1 MHNKQRLEAAKM
13 LTAKQEAFKNEYLI
27 DLNATQAAIRA
38 GYSTKTA
45 AEQGARLLTNVK
57 VRAHIDAALA
67 ERSRRTGVTA
77 DRVVRELARIA
88 FAKAPDVVNMEE
100 GAVYGSADD
109 DDLAVIQS
117 VRVKKI
123 PTADGVGV
131 EREVRLCDKIK
142 ALELLG
148 KHLGMYTDKREVE
161 LGDKTRK
168 TIETAALPFAEKLKL
183 LSELTDEADDNTG

>member
-13 LTAKQEAFKNEYLI
+13 LTPKQEAFKNEYLI

-38 GYSTKTA
+38 GYSPKTA

-88 FAKAPDVVNMEE
+88 FIQAPDAINF
-100 GAVYGSADD
+100 DD
-109 DDLAVIQS
+109 TTLSNDASEDDRAAIAS
-117 VRVKKI
+117 VRTKKI
-123 PTADGVGV
+123 PTQEGDVE
-131 EREVRLCDKIK
+131 EREIKLYDKIK

-148 KHLGMYTDKREVE
+148 KHLGMFTDKKEVE
-161 LGDKTRK
+161 LGAETRK
-168 TIETAALPFAEKLKL
+168 TMEAAALPFAEKLKL
-183 LSELTDEADDNTG
+183 LSEMTDETDDNTG

>member
-1 MHNKQRLEAAKM
+1 M

-38 GYSTKTA
+38 GYSPKTA

-77 DRVVRELARIA
+77 DRVIRELARIA
-88 FAKAPDVVNMEE
+88 FAKAPDVVNVEE

-168 TIETAALPFAEKLKL
+168 TIETAALPFTEKLKL